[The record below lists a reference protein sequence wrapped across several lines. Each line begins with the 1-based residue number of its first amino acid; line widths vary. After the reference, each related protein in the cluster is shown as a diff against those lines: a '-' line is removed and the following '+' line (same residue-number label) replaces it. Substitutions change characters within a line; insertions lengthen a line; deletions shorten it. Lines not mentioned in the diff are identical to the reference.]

1 MKDQPECDQPHN
13 HEQTKPVPS
22 FDWGES
28 KANSFRQFFLL
39 DSSKSSTANF
49 PSYHHLLFNSLS
61 RLLLWTNRNFYQL

>member
-22 FDWGES
+22 FDWGG
-28 KANSFRQFFLL
+28 KQGKQFSPIFLP

-49 PSYHHLLFNSLS
+49 PSCHHLLFNSLS
-61 RLLLWTNRNFYQL
+61 RLLLWTNRNCYQL